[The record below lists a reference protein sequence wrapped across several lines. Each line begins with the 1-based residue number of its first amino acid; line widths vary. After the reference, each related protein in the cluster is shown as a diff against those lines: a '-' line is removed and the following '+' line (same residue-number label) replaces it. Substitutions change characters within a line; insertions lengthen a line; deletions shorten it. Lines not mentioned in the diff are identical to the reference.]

1 MWMVPRMM
9 GTVLAVVLVVAWG
22 AAGWGAAAQ
31 TGDLDPLPRPVKVRI
46 AEDGAASGAG
56 FYLAEALGYFKAY
69 NIEVEWVTFINS
81 DDMLPAIA
89 AGQLDVA
96 GGISS
101 ASLFNAVAQGFD
113 VRIISDKGH
122 AVETGSYFTLVIRKD
137 LADQVRDYSDLKGLT
152 VAYSAQDA
160 VDHYMTVKALEA
172 GGLGPEDVELV
183 VIQDFAQMLAGLAT
197 GAIDVAMEIEP
208 LITSGVEQGI
218 IERFLDTSV
227 YLPDAQVAV
236 VLASPQFVADREV
249 ALRFMLAYLK
259 GLRDFNDVFFHG
271 RGDRERVVQV
281 MTEYTLLK
289 DPELWS
295 RVQPPGLDPDGGV
308 NVESLVDQYEFYKA
322 NGALVGEVDPRQ
334 VIDLSL
340 AQEAVAILGPY
351 QAGDPGE

>member
-1 MWMVPRMM
+1 MVLRLV
-9 GTVLAVVLVVAWG
+9 GKLVAAVLLLLV
-22 AAGWGAAAQ
+22 GWGAAAQ
-31 TGDLDPLPRPVKVRI
+31 AGDLDPLPQPVKIRI

-56 FYLAEALGYFKAY
+56 FYLAEALGYFKEY
-69 NIEVEWVTFINS
+69 NLEVEWVSFINS

-101 ASLFNAVAQGFD
+101 ASLFNAVLQGFD

-122 AVETGSYFTLVIRKD
+122 AVDTGSYFTLVVRKD
-137 LADQVRDYSDLKGLT
+137 LAGRLQDYSDLKGLT

-160 VDHYMTVKALEA
+160 VDHYMTFKALEA

-208 LITSGVEQGI
+208 LITAGVEQGI

-236 VLASPQFVADREV
+236 VLASPQFLASREV

-271 RGDRERVVQV
+271 AGDRDRVVQV
-281 MTEYTLLK
+281 MTQYTLLK
-289 DPELWS
+289 EPEQWLKI
-295 RVQPPGLDPDGGV
+295 RPPGLDPNGGV

-322 NGALVGEVDPRQ
+322 NGSLVGELDPRK
-334 VIDLSL
+334 VVDLSL
-340 AQEAVAILGPY
+340 AEEAVAILGPY
-351 QAGDPGE
+351 VPGGSQGD